1 MRSKTQIDLRQ
12 RYDAFMTFFALI
24 VALLLEQVY
33 PVQANHPV
41 HAYSSK
47 WLKWVRRQL
56 DAPQQKLAPFWAWSV
71 STVLPSLA
79 VAVSFHWVAA
89 ASTLLAWIYFC
100 VLAYATVGFRQF
112 SHHFSA
118 IRLALQEGRRDEA
131 LQILKTW
138 QPDVVISNDSSM
150 WLVQV
155 LRMGILE
162 AQRHVL
168 GVIAA
173 LALGAALG
181 LGPAGAVF
189 YRLCGSFLRHSGNDH
204 ANHGV
209 AQDDSIAM
217 SDTLYR
223 WGQTAWHWVNWL
235 PTRLTLFAFAVV
247 GRFEDVLAVWREHS
261 HRERTHN
268 NAMLLDAASAVLG
281 VRLDER
287 PVDEPDA
294 LHTVQLVQVQ
304 ESHLDAW
311 IGLAWRGVMLWI
323 VVLGMLT
330 LARWF

>member
-1 MRSKTQIDLRQ
+1 
-12 RYDAFMTFFALI
+12 MTFFALI

-41 HAYSSK
+41 HTYSTR
-47 WLKWVRRQL
+47 WLLWVRHKL
-56 DAPQQKLAPFWAWSV
+56 DAPNPQRPPVLAWV
-71 STVLPSLA
+71 ISTVVPTLA
-79 VAVSFHWVAA
+79 VAIGFHWVDA
-89 ASTLLAWIYFC
+89 ASSLLAWIYFC
-100 VLAYATVGFRQF
+100 AFAYATVGFRQF

-118 IRLALQEGRRDEA
+118 IRLALHEGRRDDA
-131 LQILKTW
+131 LNILRTW
-138 QPDVVISNDSSM
+138 QPDAVVSTDSSV

-173 LALGAALG
+173 LAIGAAMG

-189 YRLCGSFLRHSGNDH
+189 YRLSGSFLRHSRTDQ

-209 AQDDSIAM
+209 HQANTAPM
-217 SDTLYR
+217 SEALYQ
-223 WGQTAWHWVNWL
+223 WGQTAWHWINWL
-235 PTRLTLFAFAVV
+235 PTRLTLLAFAVV

-261 HRERTHN
+261 HRLRTHN
-268 NAMLLDAASAVLG
+268 HVMLLDAASAVLG

-287 PVDEPDA
+287 PSDEPDA
-294 LHTVQLVQVQ
+294 LHTVQLAQVQ

-311 IGLAWRGVMLWI
+311 VGLAWRSVIFWL
-323 VVLGMLT
+323 VLLGMLT
-330 LARWF
+330 VARWF